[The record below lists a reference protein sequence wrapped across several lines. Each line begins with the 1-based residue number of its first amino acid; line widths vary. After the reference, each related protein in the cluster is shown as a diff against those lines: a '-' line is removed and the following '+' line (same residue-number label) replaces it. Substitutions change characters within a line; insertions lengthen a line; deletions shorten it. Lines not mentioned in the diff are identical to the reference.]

1 MNVLVL
7 SGSPRPKS
15 RTLLV
20 SNLLAQLLNRAGANP
35 TVWDLAERPV
45 PIADP
50 EYHSDPTENPDPVV
64 WDLVRQA
71 NAADA
76 FILASP
82 VYHNSF
88 SGVLKNALDNLSISQ
103 FHHKPVGLV
112 AFGGSL
118 TSVQVCDQLRTVVRG
133 LLAIAVP
140 AQIVAVGADF
150 TVPEEGQLRISNPD
164 LVGRAQRMI
173 DELERFSAA
182 RARSEQASRA

>member
-20 SNLLAQLLNRAGANP
+20 SNLLALQLSRAGANP

-45 PIADP
+45 PTADP
-50 EYHSDPTENPDPVV
+50 KYHSDPTENPDPVV
-64 WDLVRQA
+64 WDLVRKA

-82 VYHNSF
+82 VYHNAY
-88 SGVLKNALDNLSISQ
+88 SGVLKNALDNLSIDQ

-118 TSVQVCDQLRTVVRG
+118 TSVQVCDQLRIVVRG

-140 AQIVAVGADF
+140 AQIVAVGTDF
-150 TVPEEGQLRISNPD
+150 AVTEDGKLRINNPD
-164 LVGRAQRMI
+164 LVARAQRMI
-173 DELERFSAA
+173 DELEQFSA
-182 RARSEQASRA
+182 RARAERVVGQA